1 MKAELIPLSPP
12 KELLR
17 MRGIRKSFSGVEVLR
32 DVDFDLLPGEV
43 HVLAGENGAGKST
56 LMKVLAGVYA
66 DYEGEVRLKGEPVRF
81 SSPHEARDRGISAI
95 YQELSL
101 VDSMTVAENLFLAMN
116 VQSDLMADRRG
127 QTRETRRVLAEMGLA
142 IDPDRRVEEYPLAIR
157 QLIEIVRAISLRADI
172 LIMDEPTSTLSGME
186 VERLFEMVRTLT
198 GRGCGVIYISHKLE
212 EIYRIANRITVLRD
226 GATISTSAAAD
237 LPREEL
243 IRRMVGREVNVQFP
257 SGTSSPGKPLLS
269 VRHLTVPPGEADTS
283 PQVNDVS
290 FVLHESEVVGLAGLQ
305 GCGNSE
311 VLQALFGAL
320 GKHCG
325 GENEIHG
332 RRLGFPAP
340 ATSIAQG
347 LILQT
352 NDRKSTGLVMEM
364 SIVENIMLAS
374 LRRYSPFGWR
384 RKGAETASAARQ
396 AERLQLRYSS
406 LGQEVETLSGGG
418 QQKVV
423 FAKWLETNPSV
434 LLLDDPTRG
443 IDVGA
448 KFEIYALILRLKQEG
463 CGILLVSSELPEL
476 LGLSDRIL
484 VMRHGRIVRELSRGE
499 ATQEEVLRA
508 ALVSQEG
515 ANA

>member
-1 MKAELIPLSPP
+1 MKADRTPASPP
-12 KELLR
+12 EELLR

-32 DVDFDLLPGEV
+32 GVEFDLVPGEV

-56 LMKVLAGVYA
+56 LMKVLAGVYT
-66 DYEGEVRLKGEPVRF
+66 DYDGEVRLKGKPVRF
-81 SSPHEARDRGISAI
+81 TSPHEARDHGISVI

-101 VDSMTVAENLFLAMN
+101 VDSMTVAENLFLALN
-116 VQSDLMADRRG
+116 VKSNLLADRRR
-127 QTRETRRVLAEMGLA
+127 QSREARRVLAEMGLS

-172 LIMDEPTSTLSGME
+172 LIMDEPTSTLSSVE
-186 VERLFEMVRTLT
+186 VDRLFEMVRALK

-237 LPREEL
+237 VPREEL
-243 IRRMVGREVNVQFP
+243 IRRMVGREINVQFP
-257 SGTSSPGKPLLS
+257 SGHSSPGKPLFS
-269 VRHLTVPPGEADTS
+269 VRHLTVPPDEGSTS
-283 PQVNDVS
+283 PQVDDVS
-290 FVLHESEVVGLAGLQ
+290 FVLHESEIVGLAGVQ

-320 GKHCG
+320 GRHCG
-325 GENEIHG
+325 GEHEIHG
-332 RRLGFPAP
+332 RRLGSPAP
-340 ATSIAQG
+340 KTSIAQG

-352 NDRKSTGLVMEM
+352 NDRKSTGLVMDM
-364 SIVENIMLAS
+364 SIAENITLAS

-396 AERLQLRYSS
+396 TERLQLRYSS

-423 FAKWLETNPSV
+423 FAKWLETNPGV

-443 IDVGA
+443 IDIGA

-484 VMRHGRIVRELSRGE
+484 VMRHGRIAREFSRGE
-499 ATQEEVLRA
+499 VTQEEVLHA
-508 ALVSQEG
+508 ALVSQQAG
-515 ANA
+515 NV